1 MSTRPLLI
9 LPLVVALCMVP
20 VPAAAQE
27 AQVIATVAAGAPVT
41 LLPDA
46 SRTPLVTLDE
56 GTQVK
61 LLGAAEDGWYR
72 VSFQDSYLWGDRIG
86 YVRAE
91 HVRLAGATPPPTPPA
106 SSAVPSNGTGRPRA
120 RSGLTDASLL
130 TAISAG
136 RRTGP
141 TPGLRLTDSGANTR
155 FRLEIHTP
163 LAWIQ
168 QLARDATRK
177 NRVFGLDD
185 VTDEMTR
192 GVLRVTAYAVS
203 GGGATRAPAV
213 RHVVLRG
220 ESSDAF
226 VQPLTTAP
234 YSEHVVRAAGAG
246 TAFEGLRL
254 TFSMDAVRRLRDA
267 RADGGLV
274 IVVVGA
280 GGEEVVVRVTKQ
292 QLADLS
298 M

>member
-9 LPLVVALCMVP
+9 VPLVAALCTASVP
-20 VPAAAQE
+20 GSAQE
-27 AQVIATVAAGAPVT
+27 ARVIATVAAGAPVT

-46 SRTPLVTLDE
+46 SRTPLATLDE

-91 HVRLAGATPPPTPPA
+91 HVRLGAATPPATPPG
-106 SSAVPSNGTGRPRA
+106 SSAVPSTSTSRPRA
-120 RSGLTDASLL
+120 MTGLSDASLS
-130 TAISAG
+130 TAIAAG
-136 RRTGP
+136 RRTSAS
-141 TPGLRLTDSGANTR
+141 PGLRLTDRAVNAR
-155 FRLEIHTP
+155 FRLEVHTP

-168 QLARDATRK
+168 QVASDATRQ
-177 NRVFGLDD
+177 NRAFGLED

-192 GVLRVTAYAVS
+192 GVLRVTAFAVP
-203 GGGATRAPAV
+203 GGGATGASTV

-220 ESSDAF
+220 DSGDSF
-226 VQPLTTAP
+226 VQPLTTEP
-234 YSEHVVRAAGAG
+234 YSEHVIRAAGG
-246 TAFEGLRL
+246 DTVREGLRV
-254 TFSMDAVRRLRDA
+254 TFSMDAVRRLRTA
-267 RADGGLV
+267 RADGGFV

-280 GGEEVVVRVTKQ
+280 GGEEAIVRVTTQ
-292 QLADLS
+292 HLADLP